1 MSEKQEKIQKYPE
14 LKSQGDFKKVVDTI
28 ETSEKKYKQES
39 QQNEKLKK
47 LEAEISKLQ
56 QSLSTLQSK
65 EFKNDLDEKQ
75 IWDIE
80 LKLQKLEAEKT
91 QIISSTQTSLQD
103 EKKAEKLKN
112 PKIKKEL
119 DAAKYVETPKDKQ
132 TQKAMDMLT
141 DAGEVE
147 SLDLRKTPEW
157 LLGTLLSLLKI
168 IFWGEWQLWTFW
180 KPEQTAGDSE
190 VISKYKDNARKNPN
204 KKFDF
209 YALLDSKEGK
219 NFAKYEDITIKWASR
234 FGINPGLLLKLMIK
248 EWSDGNVK
256 KWPGGANSAVWLG
269 QITSDTWELICKT
282 IGPKKGIHMDVVRD
296 RYDAESQI
304 KGMCLYL
311 NYCAELKNTDHA
323 TAVIYYHMWP
333 GEINNA
339 KAKKYAAENP
349 AIARKLAWWP
359 VTVASYE
366 AAARDYY
373 LS

>member
-1 MSEKQEKIQKYPE
+1 MSEKQEKNDKLPV
-14 LKSQGDFKKVVDTI
+14 KKVPEIVP
-28 ETSEKKYKQES
+28 
-39 QQNEKLKK
+39 NEKLKK
-47 LEAEISKLQ
+47 LEAEIAKLH
-56 QSLSTLQSK
+56 QSLATLQSK
-65 EFKNDLDEKQ
+65 EFKSDLDEKQ
-75 IWDIE
+75 IWEIE
-80 LKLQKLEAEKT
+80 LKLQKLESEKSHV
-91 QIISSTQTSLQD
+91 ISSTQSSLKEEKKD
-103 EKKAEKLKN
+103 EKKLEK
-112 PKIKKEL
+112 PKTPKAKKDSEAL
-119 DAAKYVETPKDKQ
+119 KYVETPKDKQ
-132 TQKAMDMLT
+132 TQKAMDILT
-141 DAGEVE
+141 DATEVE

-157 LLGTLLSLLKI
+157 LLGTLLALLKI
-168 IFWGEWQLWTFW
+168 IFWGEWQLGNFG

-190 VISKYKDNARKNPN
+190 VISKYKEKAKKNPN

-234 FGINPGLLLKLMIK
+234 FGIDPGLLLKLMIK
-248 EWSDGNVK
+248 EGSDGNVK
-256 KWPGGANSAVWLG
+256 KWPGWANSAVWLG

-311 NYCAELKNTDHA
+311 NYCAELKNIDHA

-333 GEINNA
+333 GEINNT
-339 KAKKYAAENP
+339 KAKKYAQENP